1 MTLVNQP
8 NMPGYTHNFFGACL
22 PDQLTA
28 GSSFSGITPL
38 VPFIGIILSNCN
50 DLSLILIYSEFLNQR
65 CHSHINILFLLW
77 GCVFKTKLPI
87 FFFFFF
93 FFFFAKRLSLRR
105 SFKLKM
111 LFLPSTGRDVKG
123 FCFSTLRILDFL
135 SILYSLSIIFSVLL
149 SFLRHHINYN

>member
-87 FFFFFF
+87 CFLFFVF
-93 FFFFAKRLSLRR
+93 
-105 SFKLKM
+105 
-111 LFLPSTGRDVKG
+111 FLPRGWVLEGLLNSKCYFYLQLVGMWRG
-123 FCFSTLRILDFL
+123 FVFQPWEF
-135 SILYSLSIIFSVLL
+135 
-149 SFLRHHINYN
+149 